1 MTTTTDLLREIAQHI
16 REEAEILRESH
27 GHFPARDPATME
39 PEVREV
45 YDRELRYAASLLA
58 LADQMERAETPI
70 PSDALVKDVLG
81 PDPKTHWWQM
91 GMDYAY
97 WVATDPAGGED
108 WATGDVVRA
117 FEAGAKLACRLGP
130 NGSTPNPAPEV
141 TRDAE
146 KWKREAEALWLCV
159 AECVDALRDGVVNIP
174 KLRAA
179 LDNVQEPK
187 P

>member
-16 REEAEILRESH
+16 RAEARILRESH
-27 GHFPARDPATME
+27 SRFPDFDPDTME

-45 YDRELRYAASLLA
+45 YDRELRYADALDA
-58 LADQMERAETPI
+58 LADQMERAEH
-70 PSDALVKDVLG
+70 DFNVCDLDG
-81 PDPKTHWWQM
+81 PARRWAHKQRMTDETKL
-91 GMDYAY
+91 YAH
-97 WVATDPAGGED
+97 
-108 WATGDVVRA
+108 
-117 FEAGAKLACRLGP
+117 
-130 NGSTPNPAPEV
+130 PAPEV

-146 KWKREAEALWLCV
+146 RWKREAEALWLCV
-159 AECVDALRDGVVNIP
+159 AECAQALRDGVVNIP